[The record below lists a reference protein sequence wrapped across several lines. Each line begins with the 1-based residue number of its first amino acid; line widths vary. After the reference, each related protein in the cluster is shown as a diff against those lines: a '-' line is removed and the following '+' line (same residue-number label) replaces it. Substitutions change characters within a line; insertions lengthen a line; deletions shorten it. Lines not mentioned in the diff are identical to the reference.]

1 MQRHADSET
10 ARQRSSAHQPLG
22 QLRRWARLLLLLGL
36 ILPYGPAPRRAAAA
50 DPTPVLQSDFEDGT
64 VQGWAPQGGLTL
76 AASSEAA
83 HAGTFSLKAT
93 GRTDTWNGPSRDLRA
108 TLQKGAS
115 YQVSAFVRLLA
126 GQPASTLKATVKRT
140 PSGGSDTY
148 EQVATSTTNGVTDA
162 AWVELTGQY
171 SFATDVDA
179 LVLYIESDNAT
190 AEFYLDDVTITMLST
205 PPPDTSGLTSDFET
219 GTAQGWT
226 ARGGETVAVTNEAAH
241 GGTFSLKASGRTQTW
256 NGPSRDVLGKLT
268 RGSKYTISVWVRL
281 APGEPETQLRVSL
294 QRTYQGSTTYET
306 IIPNTAVTADQWV
319 RLETSYSVGNDA
331 DALTLYVES
340 ASGLAAFYI
349 DDFALTYVPLLPVQ
363 TDIPSLKDVLAGTF
377 LIGAAIPP
385 SQTSD
390 IHADLLKKHFN
401 SVTAEN
407 AMKWESIEP
416 QEGQY
421 TWADADTIVQFAKA
435 NGIQVRGHTL
445 AWHSQTPAWVFQDAG
460 GADLQPSP
468 ESKAL
473 VLQRLENHIR
483 ALAGRYK
490 DDIYAWDVVN
500 EVFEPSEAGCMRQS
514 SWYKLTGL
522 DFIRTA
528 FRVAREVAP
537 GAKLFINDYNT
548 EQPQKRD
555 CMYTL
560 VRDLRAEGVPID
572 GVGHQM
578 HVNIDNPALPALEAM
593 ITKFIDLGV
602 EQHITELDISIYPNS
617 TDRYT
622 SVPQETLV
630 KQGYRYKE
638 IFDLFRRYKSQIT
651 SVTVWG
657 VSDDHTW
664 LKSFPI
670 TRLDLPLLFDE
681 QLQAKYAY
689 WGVVSP
695 AQLPPLIQKL
705 DSSAGSPA
713 VDGETERLWAN
724 LPATTLPPTSTL
736 AASFQTRWDTSQLY
750 VLVEV
755 QDPAADPDDR
765 VELFVDENNA
775 KTSTYQPDDA
785 HYTVRRSG
793 AADAPAVV
801 RALPG
806 GYRIEAALPF
816 KSPAVLKQKIGFDLR
831 VTDASGAQRVISW
844 NDQTNS
850 QNSDTSKFGTL
861 TLIEAVKTTDVLP
874 GTPQVDAQEE
884 GAWKDA
890 APIVTSTWIQ
900 GTSGATATLRLLW
913 DATHLYVLAHVRD
926 PLLSK
931 ASSNPWE
938 QDSLELFVDQNNAK
952 SLSYQNDDGQYRVN
966 YANERSFGGA
976 ASTER
981 FVTATRVVSDGYLVE
996 AAIRLDAI
1004 QPQPDTLIGFDAQ
1017 VNDDGAGT
1025 GTRSSTVTWNDPT
1038 GQSYQSAARLGV
1050 LRLAAAP
1057 VQPPP
1062 QFLQYLPVVRR

>member
-1 MQRHADSET
+1 MHRHAHT
-10 ARQRSSAHQPLG
+10 AQRNRANRLATL
-22 QLRRWARLLLLLGL
+22 LRGWARLLLLAGL
-36 ILPYGPAPRRAAAA
+36 ILPFGPALRPAAAA
-50 DPTPVLQSDFEDGT
+50 DPSSILQNDFEDGT
-64 VQGWAPQGGLTL
+64 AQGWTPQGPVTL
-76 AASSEAA
+76 AASGEAA
-83 HAGTFSLKAT
+83 HAGGFSLKTT
-93 GRTDTWNGPSRDLRA
+93 GRSDTWNGPSRNLRP
-108 TLQKGAS
+108 TLQKGAT
-115 YQVSAFVRLLA
+115 YAFSAFVRLEA

-140 PSGGSDTY
+140 PSGGSATY

-162 AWVELTGQY
+162 AWVELKGQY
-171 SFATDVDA
+171 SFATDVDE
-179 LVLYIESDNAT
+179 LVLYVESDNAT
-190 AEFYLDDVTITMLST
+190 SAFYLDDVTISMLST
-205 PPPDTSGLTSDFET
+205 PPPDTSGLTSGFES
-219 GTAQGWT
+219 GTAEGWT
-226 ARGGETVAVTNEAAH
+226 ARGSESVAVTNEAAH
-241 GGTFSLKASGRTQTW
+241 SGSFSLKTTGRTQTW
-256 NGPSRDVLGKLT
+256 NGPSHDVLGKLT
-268 RGSKYTISVWVRL
+268 RGAKYTISVWARL

-294 QRTYQGSTTYET
+294 QRTYQGNTTYET
-306 IIPNTAVTADQWV
+306 VIPNTAVTADQWV
-319 RLETSYSVGNDA
+319 RLETSYTMGNDA

-340 ASGLAAFYI
+340 ASGLAGFYI
-349 DDFALTYVPLLPVQ
+349 DDFALAYVPLLPVQ
-363 TDIPSLKDVLAGTF
+363 TDIPALKDVLAGTF

-390 IHADLLKKHFN
+390 IHADLLKRHFN

-435 NGIQVRGHTL
+435 NGIKVRGHTL

-500 EVFEPSEAGCMRQS
+500 EVLEPSEAGCMRQS
-514 SWYKLTGL
+514 PWYKLTGL

-537 GAKLFINDYNT
+537 SAKLFINDYST

-555 CMYTL
+555 CLYNL
-560 VRDLRAEGVPID
+560 IRDLRAEGVPID

-593 ITKFIDLGV
+593 ITKFIDLGI
-602 EQHITELDISIYPNS
+602 EQHITELDVSIYPNS
-617 TDRYT
+617 TDSYT

-630 KQGYRYKE
+630 KQGYRYKQ

-651 SVTVWG
+651 AVTVWG

-670 TRLDLPLLFDE
+670 NRLDLPLLFDE

-689 WGVVSP
+689 WGVVNPS
-695 AQLPPLIQKL
+695 QLPPQTQKL
-705 DSSAGSPA
+705 DSSAGTPA
-713 VDGETERLWAN
+713 LDGEAEPLWSN
-724 LPATTLPPTSTL
+724 LPATTLPPTDTL
-736 AASFQTRWDTSQLY
+736 AASFQTRWDSGQLY
-750 VLVEV
+750 VLAEV
-755 QDPAADPDDR
+755 RDATSDANDR
-765 VELFVDENNA
+765 VELFIDENNA
-775 KTSTYQPDDA
+775 KTTTYQPDDA
-785 HYTVRRSG
+785 HYIVRRSG
-793 AADAPAVV
+793 PEGLAAVV
-801 RALPG
+801 KALPG
-806 GYRIEAALPF
+806 GYRVEAAIPL
-816 KSPAVLKQKIGFDLR
+816 KSPAALKQKIGFDLR
-831 VTDASGAQRVISW
+831 VTDASGAGRVISW
-844 NDQTNS
+844 NDPSNS
-850 QNSDTSKFGTL
+850 QDTNPSTFGTL
-861 TLIEAVKTTDVLP
+861 TLVEGLKSAEVQP
-874 GTPQVDAQEE
+874 GTPQVDGLAED
-884 GAWKDA
+884 AWQNA
-890 APIVTSTWIQ
+890 APIVTNTWVQ
-900 GTSGATATLRLLW
+900 GTSGATATLKLLW
-913 DATHLYVLAHVRD
+913 DANNLYVFAHVRD

-952 SLSYQNDDGQYRVN
+952 SVSYQDDDGQFRVN
-966 YANERSFGGA
+966 YANERSFGGG
-976 ASTER
+976 ASSAR
-981 FVTATRVVSDGYLVE
+981 FVTATRVVSDGYVVE

-1004 QPQPDTLIGFDAQ
+1004 QAQPGALLGFDAQ
-1017 VNDDGAGT
+1017 VNDDGTGN

-1062 QFLQYLPVVRR
+1062 QFRQYLPIIQH